1 MGGMFNAKACQGS
14 QASGEDLELKQQDF
28 AASSHNVAAYLF
40 FWEVPHGPPSVEV
53 CSRQS
58 CRRTMRDRLGTW
70 PVVDDR
76 GLGFGRVGCLELIRD
91 RLEPP
96 KGDLYGTDLQGLFYD
111 PSRSCPEPKLG
122 SLGT

>member
-1 MGGMFNAKACQGS
+1 MGRMFNAKACQGS

-28 AASSHNVAAYLF
+28 AAYLF
-40 FWEVPHGPPSVEV
+40 FLEVPHGPPSVEV

-76 GLGFGRVGCLELIRD
+76 GLGFGRVGCWNL
-91 RLEPP
+91 
-96 KGDLYGTDLQGLFYD
+96 
-111 PSRSCPEPKLG
+111 
-122 SLGT
+122 